1 VKKTVKI
8 LGTTVLVAV
17 VVLAWN
23 YFAVFSPAIVNI
35 KKDGRNKD
43 LSVWV
48 YHRFAVNPKVLV
60 FDLRSING
68 KAAPLDVMRALLQ
81 GAEALKDKSF
91 HKVILAYEGKEKFYL
106 EGAFFK
112 NLGFEFG
119 TQNPI
124 YTLRTLPQNVR
135 KLDGTSAYGTWTGGL
150 FGVVARQME
159 DLSQFS
165 KDWFLTDALL
175 EADDEK

>member
-1 VKKTVKI
+1 MSKIIKTMGAT
-8 LGTTVLVAV
+8 LLVAV

-23 YFAVFSPAIVNI
+23 YFAVFSPAVANI
-35 KKDGRNKD
+35 EKDKRNKD

-48 YHRFAVNPKVLV
+48 YYRFALNPNVLV
-60 FDLRSING
+60 FDLRSIKG
-68 KAAPLDVMRALLQ
+68 EVAPLDVMRALLQ
-81 GAEALKDKSF
+81 GAEALKEKSF
-91 HKVILAYEGKEKFYL
+91 DKVILAYEGKDKFYL

-112 NLGFEFG
+112 NLGLEFG

-135 KLDGTSAYGTWTGGL
+135 RLDGTSAYGTWTGGL
-150 FGVVARQME
+150 LGVVARQME

-175 EADDEK
+175 EADNEK